1 MVGPCPTLRTIVPVP
16 SLSCGLHIRHV
27 RRGLT
32 RAWLL
37 LHCKVD
43 QGCKVRASEAPE
55 NCVGTPASCMLH
67 RGMVCKKDFTGCF
80 SSIATVLAGSGDD
93 YSADVKP
100 TCSLQLTETGNDA
113 TKEAEAQAF
122 RSRCAAGSAWYFS
135 FFFFFLIELSMAYST
150 QPHIRGVSTGRR
162 AQEHVTV
169 GPTPLAHMD
178 LGARKRSGQGGKC
191 QHS

>member
-32 RAWLL
+32 RARLL

-43 QGCKVRASEAPE
+43 QGCRLRASEAPE

-93 YSADVKP
+93 YSADIKP
-100 TCSLQLTETGNDA
+100 TCSLQLTETGNEMRRR
-113 TKEAEAQAF
+113 KLRRRHF
-122 RSRCAAGSAWYFS
+122 AAGVQRDRRGISLS
-135 FFFFFLIELSMAYST
+135 FFFFIVLSMAYST

>member
-1 MVGPCPTLRTIVPVP
+1 MFGVV
-16 SLSCGLHIRHV
+16 SLVRGFFSIARSIKGVRFGLVRHLETAWAHLQAARSIGEWCA
-27 RRGLT
+27 RRISL
-32 RAWLL
+32 
-37 LHCKVD
+37 V
-43 QGCKVRASEAPE
+43 V
-55 NCVGTPASCMLH
+55 
-67 RGMVCKKDFTGCF
+67 F

-93 YSADVKP
+93 YSADIKP

-122 RSRCAAGSAWYFS
+122 RSRRAAGSAWYFS
-135 FFFFFLIELSMAYST
+135 FFFFFNRTFYGLQHTTSH
-150 QPHIRGVSTGRR
+150 QRGL

-191 QHS
+191 QLS

>member
-1 MVGPCPTLRTIVPVP
+1 MTVPHISIVKVYD
-16 SLSCGLHIRHV
+16 IRHV

-43 QGCKVRASEAPE
+43 QGCKVRASEAPG
-55 NCVGTPASCMLH
+55 NCVGTPASCTLH
-67 RGMVCKKDFTGCF
+67 RGMVRKKDFTGCF

-93 YSADVKP
+93 YSADIKP

-122 RSRCAAGSAWYFS
+122 RSRRAAGSAWYFS
-135 FFFFFLIELSMAYST
+135 FFFFLIELSMAYST